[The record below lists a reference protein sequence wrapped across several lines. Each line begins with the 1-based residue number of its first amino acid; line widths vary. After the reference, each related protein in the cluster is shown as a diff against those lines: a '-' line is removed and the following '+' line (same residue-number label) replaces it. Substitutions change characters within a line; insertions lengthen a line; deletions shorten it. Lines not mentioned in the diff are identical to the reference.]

1 MAISAD
7 QIATL
12 EHILNEKYA
21 KDSLRFKMS
30 VHFVWDRIN
39 DPRNTPEITLTELQ
53 GIFLRLTSIH
63 LGRLLKASTKKPLMF
78 VAKHPILI
86 FPVQCQ
92 SAWRLDIKEQSE
104 IIAITVMR
112 KKDFKAKDELEFL
125 VWMEWLF

>member
-78 VAKHPILI
+78 VAKHLI
-86 FPVQCQ
+86 
-92 SAWRLDIKEQSE
+92 
-104 IIAITVMR
+104 
-112 KKDFKAKDELEFL
+112 
-125 VWMEWLF
+125 